1 MINRNFSTL
10 PSLPVRVIARLDVKK
25 PNVVK
30 GINLEGL
37 RIVGDPGVL
46 AKKYQ
51 QQGVDELIFIDS
63 VASLY
68 KRNTVFEVIE
78 NVAKRLRVPFTVGGG
93 INSIEGVSTLLNK
106 GADKVL
112 INTAAVN
119 NPKLIQE
126 AAKIFGSQ
134 CLVISIEAKYNK
146 KANKWIAYTDNGR
159 ENTNIDVFKWAQEVE
174 ALGAGEIFIT
184 SIDNDGMQNGFDIDL
199 CRQIIDLTK
208 LPVIVSGGGGCLDD
222 VLEVVRSCSPSGVAL
237 GSLLHYGKTDV
248 GQVKTFLSSH
258 TVNVRPV

>member
-1 MINRNFSTL
+1 MINRDISTL
-10 PSLPVRVIARLDVKK
+10 PPLPVRVIARLDVKK

-37 RIVGDPGVL
+37 RIVGDPETL
-46 AKKYQ
+46 AENYQ
-51 QQGVDELIFIDS
+51 NQGVDELVFIDS

-78 NVAKRLRVPFTVGGG
+78 NVAKRLRIPFTVGGG
-93 INSIEGVSTLLNK
+93 IDSIEGISTLLNK

-119 NPKLIQE
+119 NPDLIKE
-126 AAKIFGSQ
+126 AAKVFGSQ

-146 KANKWIAYTDNGR
+146 NTNKWIAYTDNGR
-159 ENTNIDVFKWAQEVE
+159 ENTGIDVFKWVREVE

-184 SIDNDGMQNGFDIDL
+184 SVDNDGMQKGFDIDL
-199 CRQIIDLTK
+199 CRKVLGLTK
-208 LPVIVSGGGGCLDD
+208 LPVIVSGGAGCLDD
-222 VLEVVRSCSPSGVAL
+222 ILEVVRSCSTSGVAL
-237 GSLLHYGKTDV
+237 GSLLHYKKTNMK
-248 GQVKTFLSSH
+248 QIKSFLSSH
-258 TVNVRPV
+258 SVNVRPV